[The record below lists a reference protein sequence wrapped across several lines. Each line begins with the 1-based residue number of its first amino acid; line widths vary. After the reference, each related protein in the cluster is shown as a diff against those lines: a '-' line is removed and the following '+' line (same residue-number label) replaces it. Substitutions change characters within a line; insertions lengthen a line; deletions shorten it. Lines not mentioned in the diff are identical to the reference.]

1 MLDKNNKY
9 NFTEINTSEDGG
21 RLLMLGIIVIA
32 LILYF
37 PYMKQIK

>member
-21 RLLMLGIIVIA
+21 RLLMLGIIVFA
-32 LILYF
+32 LILYV
-37 PYMKQIK
+37 PYMNKKK